1 MNRLWL
7 CSVNCGR
14 NLQLILHKVLVAVLI
29 GCMSFR
35 LLSTC
40 QGFESPVSKFRK
52 DMLYSMSFLNCKGN
66 SKRRLPSLQSD
77 SDSRRRQK

>member
-14 NLQLILHKVLVAVLI
+14 NLQLILHKALVAVLI

-40 QGFESPVSKFRK
+40 RGFESPVSKFRK